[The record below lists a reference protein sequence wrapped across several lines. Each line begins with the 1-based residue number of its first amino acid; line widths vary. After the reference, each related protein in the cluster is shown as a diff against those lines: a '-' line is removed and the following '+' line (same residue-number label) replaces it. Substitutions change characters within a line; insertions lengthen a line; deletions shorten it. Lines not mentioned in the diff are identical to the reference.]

1 MGRLSESASLSFKLV
16 LSDRAGGVIDVTP
29 VYIGGNSDG
38 AYLHVA
44 KGGASCSVFLSV
56 EEARQTAMAL
66 LRMADD
72 REAKR

>member
-1 MGRLSESASLSFKLV
+1 MRAWEESPTTFSVA